1 MGDQELRRRL
11 ILNIIR
17 RERIH
22 NQDELKERLKSA
34 GIGVTQATL
43 SRDLKALGVARV
55 FDPDDGYIY
64 AGSFNKAE
72 NASPDPGTKPDLI
85 NGIKDIQFSGNLAV
99 IKTRLGHA
107 TGFAFEIDQLKIPD
121 VIGTIG
127 GDDTILVVLRENA
140 DQESF
145 LRALRG

>member
-1 MGDQELRRRL
+1 M
-11 ILNIIR
+11 
-17 RERIH
+17 
-22 NQDELKERLKSA
+22 
-34 GIGVTQATL
+34 GVTQATL
-43 SRDLKALGVARV
+43 SRDLKALGVTRV
-55 FDPDDGYIY
+55 FNPDDGYIY
-64 AGSFNKAE
+64 TSSFNKAE

-145 LRALRG
+145 LRALRDS